1 MKKGLKNDPLGKV
14 MHAVTD
20 GYAYEC
26 NASGSSAALL
36 PSGRLLQIH
45 FLMKCSFIFLVLQ
58 LTFVTLL
65 LGGHVKSQDLSTKL
79 DLHLNKAGVRES
91 LLHIEKE
98 SGVRFLLPEELLEH
112 AGKPVTLYE
121 KNITVKDALTH
132 IFSGTDLTYRLLNG
146 YVVIVRKPVPVP
158 ITGRVLDGK
167 TKDPMPGVSIR
178 VKGTSAGATTDAS
191 GNFSLMV
198 PEEGATLVF
207 SLMGYE
213 PKEVKVNKSTGSITV
228 MLTVSSRQLGE
239 VTVNARRKT
248 NTEITV
254 LQERK
259 NAAIV
264 QDAISAQ
271 QIERTASITT
281 TQALQRVSGVTVTDD
296 KYVAIRGLGDR
307 SVIGQLNGVRLAS
320 SDPDRSTIP
329 LDLVPASLLDNIT
342 IYKTV
347 TPDKPADAAAGI
359 VELKTKSVP
368 DKATLEI
375 IAQTGFNSNIGPGGK
390 MNSFYKSEL
399 GFFGTNVNQ
408 KNLTG
413 EFLDLSRQYPGGLGQ
428 IQQLMANSNN
438 DPAMLK
444 EANRI
449 NRIMHSFDPVMTT
462 RYKQAPLNQLYSAT
476 YGNSFKVFK
485 NKQLGVVAGAN
496 YYRRTTDVYG
506 GELTQ
511 YSIYQGVITGNPQV
525 YSPRNIPNYIT
536 PNSLFMGKYQTYK
549 ENTGTETLNYGAL
562 AGLTFRFNPRH
573 EISMQYL
580 GSWGSEAQAVNMYG
594 QYQYTGLPGDV
605 NSTIY
610 SLKQTR
616 RSLNTFNLQGEHK
629 FLASAYSPRLSYN
642 MASSSSSQNDPDFR
656 FVTLTDYRPRDGAF
670 YWRPAVAAGSG
681 QGSYVYTDHLYALN
695 SGYVNGYGT
704 YGIIQAEPN
713 GRRWRNLEET
723 NWNYKA
729 DLTLP
734 FPLFGQKQ
742 EFKTGFNYLNRD
754 RTFRE
759 NMFFLPGSNFAPNG
773 AITLYDVAGNL
784 DRLVSPEVI
793 GIRPV
798 SGGTGEGANAVGGYL
813 YNSQKS
819 PNNYNGFF
827 ETNAFYGMLDLRVLS
842 NLRLA
847 GGVRFERTNIQSAV
861 DTSDVYL
868 DPSLTKK
875 NSDGQSIPVVLIDPN
890 SVYRTSY
897 KPYYALNMTY
907 TWKENMNFRM
917 AYNTTLARPE
927 LRELTNVFE
936 FDAFQMGLVVGN
948 PKLVNQHTENLDFRW
963 EWFPKAGEVI
973 SVSLFGK
980 RINNQL
986 VKVFS
991 LKTDGLAA
999 KYPEYPT
1006 IQFQND
1012 PNTGTVWGVE
1022 LELVKDLGKLTPAFK
1037 NFFIGTNLLLAQ
1049 SNIKKTQARY
1059 NANKSLDRHTPEN
1072 SPLFEQ
1078 APYSLNGWLNYKSGK
1093 TGTDLTA
1100 TFNMVGERLVQINLT
1115 GEPDLYTR
1123 PVPVL
1128 DLVFSQQLG
1137 KRLLFKGYTK
1147 NILNPAV
1154 QTVYANPGTG
1164 GLWYGNRYI
1173 NRSFKRG
1180 SEIMLGFTYKL
1191 L

>member
-1 MKKGLKNDPLGKV
+1 
-14 MHAVTD
+14 
-20 GYAYEC
+20 
-26 NASGSSAALL
+26 
-36 PSGRLLQIH
+36 
-45 FLMKCSFIFLVLQ
+45 MKCSFIFLVLQ

-213 PKEVKVNKSTGSITV
+213 PKEVKVSKSTGSITV

-462 RYKQAPLNQLYSAT
+462 RYKLAPLNQLYSAT

-773 AITLYDVAGNL
+773 AVTLYDVAGNL

-798 SGGTGEGANAVGGYL
+798 TGGSGEGANAVGGYL

-819 PNNYNGFF
+819 PNNYKGFF

-847 GGVRFERTNIQSAV
+847 GGVRFERTNIQSSV

-963 EWFPKAGEVI
+963 EWFPNAGEVI

-991 LKTDGLAA
+991 LKTEGLAA

-1078 APYSLNGWLNYKSGK
+1078 APYSLNGWLNYKSSK